1 MARSLFWAQEKR
13 VRFPYVPSDVYD
25 IIISADFFLLAGA
38 SSSLVRKI
46 SWSDSISLGSFRD
59 CGPTARHHAR
69 IMVTRVRLPAIPLGG
84 CILLR
89 SCSVM
94 DRT

>member
-46 SWSDSISLGSFRD
+46 SWMIRFHLGLRDS
-59 CGPTARHHAR
+59 GPTARHHAR
-69 IMVTRVRLPAIPLGG
+69 IW
-84 CILLR
+84 
-89 SCSVM
+89 
-94 DRT
+94 